1 MDNLR
6 SYQMS
11 DNKFKVGDMVVGNK
25 SHINCIR
32 NGMRGLV
39 VSEVRLGGYD
49 IRWNS
54 GGTFYSTATEF
65 DLVTDNNSNNNSKDT
80 TAMTTSKF
88 TETVT
93 TTKTTIKE
101 VIDGSLSN
109 DAYISV
115 NPNHHNDRV
124 KVVVGARYEDRY
136 CASFDKPSLQDLID
150 ELQAVHDVMED
161 Y

>member
-1 MDNLR
+1 
-6 SYQMS
+6 MS

-32 NGMRGLV
+32 NGMLGLV

-65 DLVTDNNSNNNSKDT
+65 DLVTDNNSNNNNLET
-80 TAMTTSKF
+80 PAMTTSKF
-88 TETVT
+88 TETFT

-115 NPNHHNDRV
+115 NPISSRCV
-124 KVVVGARYEDRY
+124 TVVVGATYEDRY
-136 CASFDKPSLQDLID
+136 CASFSKSPLQELIN
-150 ELQAVHDVMED
+150 ELQAVHDAMECN
-161 Y
+161 